1 MHAVEL
7 SEGALSR
14 DKFISIISEV
24 SNGVFW
30 AVFNDI
36 VNFVNGEN
44 DKMNNYV
51 AFNPV
56 QTCPSKRLPLE
67 ISEYFENIIK
77 SFGHVEETNS
87 NAFFIK
93 AIVN

>member
-7 SEGALSR
+7 SEGGLSR
-14 DKFISIISEV
+14 DKFVSIISEV
-24 SNGVFW
+24 SNGLFW
-30 AVFNDI
+30 AIFNDTA
-36 VNFVNGEN
+36 NFVNEEN
-44 DKMNNYV
+44 DKMNNYA

-67 ISEYFENIIK
+67 ISKYFENIIK

-93 AIVN
+93 ANVN

>member
-7 SEGALSR
+7 SEGGLSR

-24 SNGVFW
+24 SNGLFW
-30 AVFNDI
+30 AIFNDTGNI
-36 VNFVNGEN
+36 VNGEN

-77 SFGHVEETNS
+77 KFWTCGRN
-87 NAFFIK
+87 K
-93 AIVN
+93 